1 MNENEIIQT
10 SNVNVEQKESLK
22 LIRNTKGYTWEIRIL
37 NLDIDRLESINND
50 MQIRFKNNG
59 E

>member
-37 NLDIDRLESINND
+37 NLDIDRLEAINND
-50 MQIRFKNNG
+50 MILRFKSN
-59 E
+59 EI